1 MKIVANI
8 IWIIFG
14 GLITALLWT
23 ALGLLLCISVIGI
36 PLGVQCFKVARLSF
50 APFGKNIDLNPKK
63 HLIANIIWGVLIG
76 WGLAAVYLVSAI
88 AACITVVGIPN
99 ALLSLKLMKLSFM
112 PFGAR
117 IVKK

>member
-1 MKIVANI
+1 MKLIANI
-8 IWIIFG
+8 IWIILG

-50 APFGKNIDLNPKK
+50 APFGKDIHLNPNK
-63 HLIANIIWGVLIG
+63 HLVVNIIWGILCG
-76 WGLAAVYLVSAI
+76 WGLAAVYLVSGI
-88 AACITVVGIPN
+88 AACITIVGIPN
-99 ALLSLKLMKLSFM
+99 ALVAFKMMKLSFM